1 MKKIFGIAFFA
12 FAVFG
17 LAATASAQNLLTYNL
32 KLGMK
37 ADAQVAIMQ
46 NLLMSKG
53 FLGSGNSTGNFGP
66 LTFAAVRTYQGA
78 NGIDTTGFVGPLTRA
93 SMNAAISGGSS
104 TGGAVSLVPGCTSL
118 VGYSPLSGVLCSS
131 SQSANTNT
139 LTVGQVQVSGVSSNT
154 AYLSSTY
161 AAPVSSYYTVRFEYA
176 SNPTAFT
183 YGSQAKIGQIIL
195 NGKSGSFS
203 ASLTNLVGGQT
214 YYVRAVAEGGT
225 YGTVASAPVSFVA
238 SGTYNVQTQTPTYQ
252 NQNTAQ
258 AGQPFVGTNAA
269 YSVTENSAVI
279 SGSYDGRGADT
290 SVYFQYWYGLSG
302 ITSTNPA
309 TGGTGAGSAAYNLSN
324 LTPGMTYSYRIVA
337 VNGYGTVYG
346 TTMQVTTLPSTSN
359 NYNYTYTGNQTNYSC
374 TGVTPTL
381 TAALDSSS
389 ASGSIA
395 TSQTQVPLIS
405 VRLSSDCGTSIKS
418 LSFSASP
425 SSVFTSFSDFKMY
438 IAGSSTPLPGTF
450 AGSTYIFTTPVAVSG
465 GGYTTLTLK
474 ANSPTTGSGSV
485 RVNLLMASAQ
495 STAGV
500 TSQYST
506 SVSGN
511 VLTYSYTVIQ
521 NPGGYNGGNPVLN
534 TGTGTVYGNTDTN
547 PQ

>member
-1 MKKIFGIAFFA
+1 MKKLYTLSVLA
-12 FAVFG
+12 FALFG
-17 LAATASAQNLLTYNL
+17 FVSVASAQDLLTYNL
-32 KLGMK
+32 KLGMRS
-37 ADAQVAIMQ
+37 DAQVAIMQ

-78 NGIDTTGFVGPLTRA
+78 NAIDTTGFVGPLTRA
-93 SMNAAISGGSS
+93 SMNAAISGGAA

-118 VGYSPLSGVLCSS
+118 IGYSPLSGVLCSS
-131 SQSANTNT
+131 SQSANANT

-161 AAPVSSYYTVRFEYA
+161 SAPVSSYYTVRFEYA

-183 YGSQAKIGQIIL
+183 YGSQVKIGQIIL
-195 NGKSGSFS
+195 NGMSGSFS

-238 SGTYNVQTQTPTYQ
+238 SGSYNAPAPTPTYQ
-252 NQNTAQ
+252 NQSTVQ
-258 AGQPFVGTNAA
+258 AGQPLVGTNAA

-302 ITSTNPA
+302 ITSTNA
-309 TGGTGAGSAAYNLSN
+309 AVGGTGAGSATYNLSN
-324 LTPGMTYSYRIVA
+324 LTPGMTYSYRVVA

-346 TTMQVTTLPSTSN
+346 TTMQVTTLPQSN
-359 NYNYTYTGNQTNYSC
+359 NGYVYQNYNPNTNYSC

-381 TAALDSSS
+381 TGSLDSTS

-450 AGSTYIFTTPVAVSG
+450 VGSTYTFTTPVAVSG

-495 STAGV
+495 SSAGV

-511 VLTYSYTVIQ
+511 SLTYSYTVIQ
-521 NPGGYNGGNPVLN
+521 NPGGYNGGNPVFN
-534 TGTGTVYGNTDTN
+534 TGTGTVYGNVDTN